1 MPECNIAEGVSAPP
15 SIWLDTLL
23 DSILDSVSVYAG
35 EVKPLLN
42 AKFSP

>member
-15 SIWLDTLL
+15 SIRLDTL
-23 DSILDSVSVYAG
+23 LDSVSVYAG